1 MVAGAN
7 RARVVGIGGVEVVRI
22 AEQGSVSE
30 RGIIVS
36 GRGRVSGVGHGGTYS
51 GVREGGGGNVSC
63 ERRGWDVAMVPV
75 GRVCYKGCWIDQ
87 GG

>member
-51 GVREGGGGNVSC
+51 GVREGGEAMLVV
-63 ERRGWDVAMVPV
+63 RGEDGMWPW
-75 GRVCYKGCWIDQ
+75 CQ
-87 GG
+87 